1 MHVTRHT
8 SRITRNAS
16 HVTRHTCGEVLNG
29 VVGLVLSEK
38 HIAKVVVTDHA

>member
-8 SRITRNAS
+8 S

-29 VVGLVLSEK
+29 VIGLVLSEK
-38 HIAKVVVTDHA
+38 HIAKVVVTDRA